1 MKKIAIH
8 ILALFLFALSAQ
20 AQTNPPAGKIM
31 ANAYRQATKENKNI
45 FLIFHASWCTW
56 CHKMDEAMND
66 KKCKAFFQSNYVVV
80 HLTVGESDAS
90 KNTPGADAYLNRFHG
105 DSAGL
110 PFWVVTNNRGVWLA
124 DSYMR
129 KEGQTKD
136 SVGVNIGCPAE
147 DVEVD
152 AFCKALKVTSKM
164 TDKQLS
170 IIASRFKK
178 NKESSRPVKKKE

>member
-1 MKKIAIH
+1 MKKIALH

-20 AQTNPPAGKIM
+20 AQPNPPAGKIM

-45 FLIFHASWCTW
+45 FLIFHASWCSW
-56 CHKMDEAMND
+56 CHKMDDAMSD
-66 KKCKAFFQSNYVVV
+66 KKCKPFFDSSYVVV
-80 HLTVGESDAS
+80 HLTVRETDEK
-90 KNTPGADAYLNRFHG
+90 KNTPGAEAYLNRFHG

-110 PFWVVTNNRGVWLA
+110 PFWVVTNNRGVWLG

-136 SVGVNIGCPAE
+136 SVGVNIGCPSEAN
-147 DVEVD
+147 EVA
-152 AFCKALKVTSKM
+152 AFCEVLKATSKM

-170 IIASRFKK
+170 IIATRFKK
-178 NKESSRPVKKKE
+178 NKASTRPVKKKG